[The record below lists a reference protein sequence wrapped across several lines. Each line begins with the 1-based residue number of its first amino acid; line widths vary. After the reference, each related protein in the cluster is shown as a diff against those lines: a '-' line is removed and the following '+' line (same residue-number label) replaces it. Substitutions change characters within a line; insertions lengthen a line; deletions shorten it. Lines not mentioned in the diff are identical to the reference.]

1 MYNFLTRF
9 YFKGNGVRAGSGLA
23 NRRKGIRGL
32 QEYSLFM
39 RASAQIGRDIT
50 ATFVKLEKLAL
61 LAKKKSIF
69 DDRPHEIQELTYII
83 KQDLSS
89 LNKQIAQLNEV

>member
-1 MYNFLTRF
+1 
-9 YFKGNGVRAGSGLA
+9 
-23 NRRKGIRGL
+23 
-32 QEYSLFM
+32 M
-39 RASAQIGRDIT
+39 RASSQIGRDIT

-89 LNKQIAQLNEV
+89 LNKQIAQLKEVGYSRMSSNNEEKESFT